1 MEIIDENKFN
11 NEVYD
16 DVQYINDCRSLR
28 MRLLIV
34 EKIIVI
40 FLVMISVL
48 VGFLIL
54 STFVNSLIQ
63 LVNNFSNS
71 YNLFYFTLISVLD
84 FLALL
89 IVLFITK
96 SFSFYKGALQN
107 NVINNVL
114 NFGVFSCC
122 SAFTIIGPFAVL
134 SQEVKEY
141 PSEELD
147 GLMIPKGLS
156 GECQANG
163 LLNTT
168 FNRMIQIDLDYIQNK
183 RSFWHD
189 IPYLQKCLNSNQGK
203 GAE

>member
-11 NEVYD
+11 NEVYG

-40 FLVMISVL
+40 ISVMISL
-48 VGFLIL
+48 LADFLIL
-54 STFVNSLIQ
+54 SIFVNSVIQ
-63 LVNNFSNS
+63 LVNNFTDSF
-71 YNLFYFTLISVLD
+71 NLFLFTLISVLD

-89 IVLFITK
+89 IVLFTTK
-96 SFSFYKGALQN
+96 SFSFYKGAPKN
-107 NVINNVL
+107 IVINNVL

-122 SAFTIIGPFAVL
+122 SAFTIIGPFAVF

-147 GLMIPKGLS
+147 GLIIPEGLS
-156 GECQANG
+156 GEYQANG
-163 LLNTT
+163 ILDTT
-168 FNRMIQIDLDYIQNK
+168 FGQIIKIDLDYIQNK
-183 RSFWHD
+183 RSFWRD
-189 IPYLQKCLNSNQGK
+189 MPYLQNCLGSNQ
-203 GAE
+203 E